1 MSIYEPRGHRAEP
14 EPSFLR
20 FFSIGVTSRAEPSRA
35 WLGPTPNVNVSS
47 NSDLCTN
54 TRVDE
59 KGFTA
64 RRDNFSL
71 ECLFNYFFI
80 PRNRNFLYDLSR
92 NLSYSYEKLFKF
104 FWQKFAILQN
114 FLLCLISPR
123 WELSFDIHEAIVIL
137 DHFQKAI
144 LDEPEADLSDLEID

>member
-1 MSIYEPRGHRAEP
+1 M
-14 EPSFLR
+14 
-20 FFSIGVTSRAEPSRA
+20 
-35 WLGPTPNVNVSS
+35 NVSS

-137 DHFQKAI
+137 DQFQKAI
-144 LDEPEADLSDLEID
+144 LDEPEADLSDLEIDSNSVNEGCVRAKINVPTWIVSDVIFLLWKKISKRKILL